1 MSQISTFVSPT
12 KTPHGNKLFHEVES
26 LLLDEIAAR
35 LGVIAHHDA
44 LAKSVTTFMSRG
56 AKVYVS
62 NDNLSVSH
70 QDDRSDVQIGHVEGV
85 FLDELATR
93 FDVVAHQDSE
103 DFIGGG
109 GIVHA
114 DLKK

>member
-1 MSQISTFVSPT
+1 MSQT
-12 KTPHGNKLFHEVES
+12 KTPHGNKLIHEVES

-70 QDDRSDVQIGHVEGV
+70 QITGFINRA
-85 FLDELATR
+85 ELSLT
-93 FDVVAHQDSE
+93 VS
-103 DFIGGG
+103 G
-109 GIVHA
+109 
-114 DLKK
+114 